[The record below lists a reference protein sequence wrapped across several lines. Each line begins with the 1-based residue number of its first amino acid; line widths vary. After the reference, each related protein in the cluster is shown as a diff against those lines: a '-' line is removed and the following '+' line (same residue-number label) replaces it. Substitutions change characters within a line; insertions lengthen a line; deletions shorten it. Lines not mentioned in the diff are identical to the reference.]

1 MVVLHTVGT
10 KKQQQYI
17 GNGVGNGF
25 PSVGNDNA
33 KIQQHPKKTEPNV

>member
-10 KKQQQYI
+10 KTNKQNI

-33 KIQQHPKKTEPNV
+33 IQHPKKTEPNV